1 MVMVNENW
9 QIVSI
14 YCLIGLVISNYFV
27 FNRNLIVLYHLAK
40 TGKEKKKKKNS
51 ELGIIVYLK
60 VFCCVAYLIQVVK
73 WGI

>member
-27 FNRNLIVLYHLAK
+27 FNRNLIALCHLAK
-40 TGKEKKKKKNS
+40 TGGKKNN
-51 ELGIIVYLK
+51 ELGIIVYLN
-60 VFCCVAYLIQVVK
+60 VFCCVVYLIQVVK

>member
-27 FNRNLIVLYHLAK
+27 FNGNLIVLCHLAK
-40 TGKEKKKKKNS
+40 TEKKKKKNS
-51 ELGIIVYLK
+51 ELGIIVYLR

>member
-40 TGKEKKKKKNS
+40 TGKEKKKKKKQWIGNNS
-51 ELGIIVYLK
+51 VLK
-60 VFCCVAYLIQVVK
+60 GVLLCCLFNSSC
-73 WGI
+73 

>member
-40 TGKEKKKKKNS
+40 TGKEKKKKKQWIGNNS
-51 ELGIIVYLK
+51 VLK
-60 VFCCVAYLIQVVK
+60 GVLLCCLFNSSC
-73 WGI
+73 

>member
-27 FNRNLIVLYHLAK
+27 FNRNLIASCHLAK
-40 TGKEKKKKKNS
+40 NGRRKKKKKTS
-51 ELGIIVYLK
+51 ELEIIEYFGHFYL
-60 VFCCVAYLIQVVK
+60 VAF
-73 WGI
+73 W

>member
-40 TGKEKKKKKNS
+40 TGKEKKKKKTVNW
-51 ELGIIVYLK
+51 E
-60 VFCCVAYLIQVVK
+60 
-73 WGI
+73 